1 MMRPPLSRAAAG
13 LLRSIVAR
21 AGVERHRVLL
31 VEFRSVDWQSL
42 TFVGERHE
50 MQLRIVGPGAAEAA
64 NQLLAGLAEAEWR
77 VPGQIVAD
85 MNSESAPTTHDDGSV
100 TLKLEAL
107 TIVE

>member
-1 MMRPPLSRAAAG
+1 MMRPPLSPAASG

-21 AGVERHRVLL
+21 AGVERDRVLL

-42 TFVGERHE
+42 TFIGERHKME
-50 MQLRIVGPGAAEAA
+50 LRIVGPDAAAA
-64 NQLLAGLAEAEWR
+64 ADRLLAGLAEAEWR

-85 MNSESAPTTHDDGSV
+85 MNSETAPIVHKDGSV

-107 TIVE
+107 TIFE

>member
-1 MMRPPLSRAAAG
+1 MMRPPLSPAASG

-21 AGVERHRVLL
+21 AGVERDRVLL

-42 TFVGERHE
+42 TFIGERHKME
-50 MQLRIVGPGAAEAA
+50 LRIVGPDAAAA
-64 NQLLAGLAEAEWR
+64 ADRLLAGLAEAEWR

-85 MNSESAPTTHDDGSV
+85 MNSETAPIVHKEGSV
-100 TLKLEAL
+100 TLNLEAL